1 MKTLIHKLG
10 GYINNNHSPLLVRI
24 YYTLIKNKVMILF
37 IFILV
42 YLISVAICLITCY
55 YENKNYIHDI
65 GDLLDETEGFMW
77 CPFINTVFII
87 VFCLCL
93 GAVALW
99 ELFKLNILWEKFKN
113 IKIR

>member
-1 MKTLIHKLG
+1 MDLTQK
-10 GYINNNHSPLLVRI
+10 NNI
-24 YYTLIKNKVMILF
+24 MILF

-55 YENKNYIHDI
+55 YDNKETIYDI

-77 CPFINTVFII
+77 CPFLNTGAVV

-93 GAVALW
+93 GIAT
-99 ELFKLNILWEKFKN
+99 LWEKFRN
-113 IKIR
+113 IKLK